1 MKDIDKK
8 NWLHEGWK
16 RFLFAAAIISLACA
30 YLYGC
35 HQHEQSRREKIK
47 SIYKDSKSIK
57 RINNYSVY
65 AVREGD
71 TPVSGYI
78 SITEASGWGGPLLV
92 ATKTDPE
99 GVITSVDILE
109 HRETPAYLQK
119 LNNDDYFDQ
128 FTGKKVNES
137 FVIGDDIDAVSG
149 ATLSSKG
156 FNRAIREGS
165 RMVATRALSMEIPE
179 RDSKLNPGIKEMLL
193 SALFIVVVLGSLL
206 KIRKSRYLT
215 MAAGLV
221 LVGFYMNFPLSI
233 SNLSSIILGY
243 IPMPNENLLW
253 WIMIAGV
260 FIIIGFTG
268 KNLYCYWICPF
279 GALQEFLGKISGIS
293 LKIPPR
299 LRRNSSYVAGTL
311 TWLGLMIIFITR
323 NPSTGNYEPFA
334 AMFGFHGEGVM
345 WYILP
350 LVLFGSLF
358 IRRFWCRFFCPVGF
372 CLSQGCRLRNHIVRK
387 KAECIDE
394 SE

>member
-1 MKDIDKK
+1 
-8 NWLHEGWK
+8 
-16 RFLFAAAIISLACA
+16 
-30 YLYGC
+30 
-35 HQHEQSRREKIK
+35 
-47 SIYKDSKSIK
+47 
-57 RINNYSVY
+57 
-65 AVREGD
+65 
-71 TPVSGYI
+71 
-78 SITEASGWGGPLLV
+78 
-92 ATKTDPE
+92 
-99 GVITSVDILE
+99 
-109 HRETPAYLQK
+109 
-119 LNNDDYFDQ
+119 
-128 FTGKKVNES
+128 
-137 FVIGDDIDAVSG
+137 
-149 ATLSSKG
+149 
-156 FNRAIREGS
+156 
-165 RMVATRALSMEIPE
+165 
-179 RDSKLNPGIKEMLL
+179 
-193 SALFIVVVLGSLL
+193 
-206 KIRKSRYLT
+206 